1 MSPYVNLLT
10 LSTEGYDELEAQEV
24 LTEEDYR
31 REAMG
36 AFAHEVRTPL
46 TSIRMVMELARR
58 QSEKGQLLLDAE
70 LAAML
75 TSSVDDLQHLADDLQ
90 EASRMERGKVAISH
104 GPCDL
109 GAALEA
115 AREMVGHEI
124 TIAGPAP
131 DGVQGPWDVPRI
143 VRAIAGFATAA
154 NRIGNGNGQVRFGHE
169 TMPLATRL
177 SFESGTPGPRT
188 KLVSADAGFA
198 FFRSRQLIV
207 AMGGEVT
214 CIRGDRYVKIVADLP
229 TRRGSMVAEGMRTA

>member
-1 MSPYVNLLT
+1 MT
-10 LSTEGYDELEAQEV
+10 LIHDAA

-58 QSEKGQLLLDAE
+58 QSAEGQLLLDSE
-70 LAAML
+70 LAEML

-90 EASRMERGKVAISH
+90 EASRMERGKLAISH

-109 GAALEA
+109 GAAVEA
-115 AREMVGHEI
+115 ARGLTGREIEI
-124 TIAGPAP
+124 TGPVPQAIH
-131 DGVQGPWDVPRI
+131 GPWDVPRL

-154 NRIGNGNGQVRFGHE
+154 NRIGNGSGKVRFSHKAS
-169 TMPLATRL
+169 PRATRL
-177 SFESGTPGPRT
+177 TFESGTAGPET
-188 KLVSADAGFA
+188 KAVSADAGFA

-207 AMGGEVT
+207 AMGGEVVCT
-214 CIRGDRYVKIVADLP
+214 RGERYVKIVADLP
-229 TRRGSMVAEGMRTA
+229 QRRGSIAVEGTRTG

>member
-10 LSTEGYDELEAQEV
+10 LSTEGYDELEAQDV

-70 LAAML
+70 LTEML

-109 GAALEA
+109 GAAVEA

-131 DGVQGPWDVPRI
+131 DGVQGPWDVPRV
-143 VRAIAGFATAA
+143 VRAIAGFAQHTMRHR
-154 NRIGNGNGQVRFGHE
+154 RIGLQLSAAGHH
-169 TMPLATRL
+169 
-177 SFESGTPGPRT
+177 SFNM
-188 KLVSADAGFA
+188 L
-198 FFRSRQLIV
+198 
-207 AMGGEVT
+207 
-214 CIRGDRYVKIVADLP
+214 
-229 TRRGSMVAEGMRTA
+229 